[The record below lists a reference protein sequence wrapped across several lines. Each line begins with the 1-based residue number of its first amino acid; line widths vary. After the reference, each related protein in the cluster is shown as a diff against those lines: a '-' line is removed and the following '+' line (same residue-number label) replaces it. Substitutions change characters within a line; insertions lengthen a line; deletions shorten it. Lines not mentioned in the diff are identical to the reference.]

1 MNSGENGS
9 SASNDQQAMGRWGLW
24 SGYVAKLLAYYHLVA
39 DERDI
44 RLSVSGAG
52 NVLGDKLMIDR
63 AVSNLLSNA
72 LRYTPVGETISVT
85 IHEAERTV
93 TLSVEN
99 PGGTIEPEHLDK
111 LGGGK
116 N

>member
-1 MNSGENGS
+1 M
-9 SASNDQQAMGRWGLW
+9 
-24 SGYVAKLLAYYHLVA
+24 
-39 DERDI
+39 
-44 RLSVSGAG
+44 
-52 NVLGDKLMIDR
+52 
-63 AVSNLLSNA
+63 LSNA

-111 LGGGK
+111 LFIASIGSILPGARVVQATLASAWLLPDLLLRPIKAESGAPH
-116 N
+116 

>member
-1 MNSGENGS
+1 
-9 SASNDQQAMGRWGLW
+9 
-24 SGYVAKLLAYYHLVA
+24 
-39 DERDI
+39 
-44 RLSVSGAG
+44 
-52 NVLGDKLMIDR
+52 DKLMIDR

-111 LGGGK
+111 LFYRFYRVDPARREGSPSNAGLGLAITRSIVEAHK
-116 N
+116 GRIWCTSLDGVTGFHMEFPRQ